1 MIKLLDT
8 ALAMTTTIAGKPCSA
23 AGLKRTAFGLCITGL
38 VALGVV
44 AGSLGPTSSS
54 AHAFGY
60 SANDKDDGVIGS
72 GADQFSIETQRG
84 PVTVYTYMPASFT
97 PSSPILI
104 VMPGTRRDADRHLA
118 FDYYDVWDGLADELG
133 ALLLVPEFT
142 EERWPGSW
150 RYQAGNI
157 RTPDLRPIAWQDT
170 AFNAVERA
178 FVQAVQMTGSTRRK
192 FDIFG
197 HGGGAQ
203 FVQRYVLHSGGRYI
217 DKAIAAN
224 PGWYMLPDDE
234 YAFPYGLR
242 GAPIPRSTLT
252 RAFATDFVLL
262 LGTADVNHARP
273 LRTNEF
279 TRPQGRNRYERG
291 HFYFER
297 SRHVASRLGAR
308 FNWKLREVPGVAHDQ
323 SRMSPPA
330 ADLFSRL
337 HR

>member
-1 MIKLLDT
+1 MLKLLMMSLVRTTTGTATKGVAPRMERASVNNCIT
-8 ALAMTTTIAGKPCSA
+8 ALAALVFA
-23 AGLKRTAFGLCITGL
+23 ASTLAASHP
-38 VALGVV
+38 AL
-44 AGSLGPTSSS
+44 
-54 AHAFGY
+54 AFGY
-60 SANDKDDGVIGS
+60 SANDPNDNVIGFGS
-72 GADQFSIETQRG
+72 DEFPVETQRG
-84 PVTVYTYMPASFT
+84 PVTVYTYMPAGFT
-97 PSSPILI
+97 ASSPVLI

-142 EERWPGSW
+142 DERWPGSW
-150 RYQAGNI
+150 RYQAGNV
-157 RTPDLRPIAWQDT
+157 RTRDLRPIAWKDT
-170 AFNAVERA
+170 AFNVVERA
-178 FVQAVQMTGSTRRK
+178 FVKAIRLTGSSRRK

-217 DKAIAAN
+217 DRAIAAN

-234 YAFPYGLR
+234 YTFPYGLQ
-242 GAPIPRSTLT
+242 GAPIPRETLK

-279 TRPQGRNRYERG
+279 TRQQGRNRYERG

-297 SRHVASRLGAR
+297 SRHVASRLGAG
-308 FNWKLREVPGVAHDQ
+308 FNWRLREVPGVAHDQ
-323 SRMSPPA
+323 SRMAPPA
-330 ADLFSRL
+330 AGLFAIGGR
-337 HR
+337 